1 MSEPAPNNP
10 TPNDPPP
17 SDPTPVDPT
26 PPADPAPPND
36 PPPSADPSPS
46 ASADPAPAEPS
57 GLDEN
62 WRRKAA
68 GENGKMAKWLG
79 RYSTVEDALSAGF
92 EAQATLRSTRSN
104 VLPDDPSEE
113 QLAEWRAE
121 NGIPAKPEEYQ
132 LADGLVVGEA
142 DKPVLDAVL
151 AAMHKENATPGQV
164 NAAVNAYYEAKKQEI
179 ADVEIRDT
187 GDKNDITQTL
197 RDEWGPD
204 FHSNKNA
211 VHSLIN
217 QFPEDSRE
225 LLMNA
230 RLSDGMALMN
240 HPGIVMTLADLSRKT
255 NPAATVVP
263 NANDPVTAIS
273 DELASIRKTMR
284 DNPQEYWKDDRMQA
298 RHRELLG
305 AEENMNG

>member
-1 MSEPAPNNP
+1 MSEAAPVEPTDPAPNEPPLVDPAPPADP
-10 TPNDPPP
+10 TPPANDPPP
-17 SDPTPVDPT
+17 S
-26 PPADPAPPND
+26 
-36 PPPSADPSPS
+36 
-46 ASADPAPAEPS
+46 DPAPAEPS

-62 WRRKAA
+62 WRQKAA

-113 QLAEWRAE
+113 QLAEWRTE
-121 NGIPAKPEEYQ
+121 HGIPLTPEEYQ
-132 LADGLVVGEA
+132 LAEGLVVGEA
-142 DKPVLDAVL
+142 DKPALDAVL

-164 NAAVNAYYEAKKQEI
+164 NAAVNAYYEAKKQEV
-179 ADVEIRDT
+179 ADIEIRDT
-187 GDKNDITQTL
+187 GDKNDITQAL

-225 LLMNA
+225 LLTNA
-230 RLSDGMALMN
+230 RLPDGMALMN

-263 NANDPVTAIS
+263 NANDPVTAIG
-273 DELASIRKTMR
+273 DELAQIRKTMR
-284 DNPQEYWKDDRMQA
+284 DKPNEYWKDDKMQA
-298 RHRELLG
+298 RYRELLA
-305 AEENMNG
+305 AEENMG